1 MMSEGDMLKSTRWLA
16 VALLVASGAVSEAD
30 AKRELGILNQKAPS
44 WSVDQWLGL
53 PDGKKVLDVAD
64 FKGKVLYLYCFQSW
78 CPGCHSH
85 GFPTLQKAMNHFKG
99 DEEVAFVAV
108 QTVFEG
114 FSSNTLKRAG
124 ETAARYDLDI
134 PIGHSGSA
142 GQFSSLMRNY
152 RTGGTPW
159 TIIIDKQG
167 VVRFNGFRIEA
178 EDAIHVLAA
187 LKVFEGRAR

>member
-1 MMSEGDMLKSTRWLA
+1 MLRYSRWLA
-16 VALLVASGAVSEAD
+16 VSLLVAAGWAIEAD
-30 AKRELGILNQKAPS
+30 AGRELGILNQKAPS
-44 WSVDQWLGL
+44 WNVDQWLGL
-53 PDGKKVLDVAD
+53 PDGEKTLDVAD

-85 GFPTLQKAMNHFKG
+85 GFPTLQKAIEHFKG
-99 DEEVAFVAV
+99 DKEVAFVAV

-124 ETAARYDLDI
+124 ETAERYHLDI
-134 PIGHSGSA
+134 PIGHSGSE
-142 GQFSSLMRNY
+142 GRFSALMRNY

-167 VVRFNGFRIEA
+167 VVRFNGFQIEA

-187 LKVFEGRAR
+187 LKEFEG

>member
-1 MMSEGDMLKSTRWLA
+1 MLKSTRWLA
-16 VALLVASGAVSEAD
+16 VALLVASAAVSEAD

-53 PDGKKVLDVAD
+53 PDGKKALDVAD

-85 GFPTLQKAMNHFKG
+85 GFPTLQKAMKHFKG

-124 ETAARYDLDI
+124 ETAAPTI
-134 PIGHSGSA
+134 WISPSATAAQPGS
-142 GQFSSLMRNY
+142 FPL
-152 RTGGTPW
+152 
-159 TIIIDKQG
+159 
-167 VVRFNGFRIEA
+167 
-178 EDAIHVLAA
+178 
-187 LKVFEGRAR
+187 